1 MLAAYTTLRLS
12 LGGARGGANGEAH
25 SGERGGGAS
34 SSSPSPTIPPGVA
47 LLELARPGAGNAL
60 STISFTELPAALAAL
75 STHPGVR
82 AIVIAG
88 AGKHFCTGADLS
100 ALTGAASVSQ
110 SNPADPAAGRA
121 ALLAL
126 IRSWQAA
133 FTALEACPLPVIAA
147 VHGACVGAGI
157 DLITAADVR
166 VADENAT
173 FCVKEVDLGIVA
185 DLGTLQR
192 LRLLVGDG
200 VARDW
205 ALTARKVTAGEAE
218 RAGLVCLAPAGV
230 CVREA
235 ALALAATLA
244 AKPPRA
250 LAGTKAVLLA
260 ARDQSVAAGLEHV
273 ALWNGGG
280 ALPSAEVAAALEQVG
295 RSRL

>member
-1 MLAAYTTLRLS
+1 MPYTTLRLTI
-12 LGGARGGANGEAH
+12 GGGGDA
-25 SGERGGGAS
+25 GAS
-34 SSSPSPTIPPGVA
+34 SIPAGVA
-47 LLELARPGAGNAL
+47 LIELATRNAAL
-60 STISFTELPAALAAL
+60 SLTSFQELPAALASL
-75 STHPGVR
+75 STSAPPVR
-82 AIVIAG
+82 AVVLAG
-88 AGKHFCTGADLS
+88 LPTAKHFCTGADLS
-100 ALTGAASVSQ
+100 ALASASKLGGDR
-110 SNPADPAAGRA
+110 P

-133 FTALEACPLPVIAA
+133 FTALETCPLPTIAA
-147 VHGACVGAGI
+147 VHGACVGAGV
-157 DLITAADVR
+157 DLITAADIR
-166 VADENAT
+166 LSAPGA
-173 FCVKEVDLGIVA
+173 FYCVKEVDLGIVA

-200 VARDW
+200 VAREW
-205 ALTARKVTAGEAE
+205 ALTARTIPALEAE
-218 RAGLVCLAPAGV
+218 RAGLVRLVDG

-235 ALALAATLA
+235 ALALAASLA

-280 ALPSAEVAAALEQVG
+280 FLPSDEVEAALARVG